1 MKASRTRYSIVALA
15 IGLAILSYVQR
26 VAISQAAGPIS
37 HDLHLNK
44 AQMGLVFGAFGL
56 SYALFEVP
64 IGLLGDKIGVRRVLL
79 QIVLGW
85 STFTALTGAAWNVVS
100 LWIIR
105 FLFGAGE
112 AGWYFPGSYPHAE
125 RVVAGARTRHRSR
138 VALGL
143 HARWGGAF
151 TPPLVLAAIGLIGWR
166 FSFVAFAGLGL
177 VWCAVF
183 WFWFKDNPRQHTSVN
198 DAERELHLESVTVS
212 LDDSTHAGQKKW
224 LSLLL
229 TPEVLILCLQYFC
242 VSFTW
247 YFYITWLP
255 TYLREGRGLT
265 AAHAAGLSVLPL
277 LFGGFGSVL
286 TGLAPVRLPRRRIA
300 FFGLLGTSLM
310 LFIFLRTQAVTLAML
325 CMGLASLFSDL
336 TMPISWD
343 ACVEIGGSYTATVA
357 ATMNMLGNLA
367 GFVMPVVGGLILQ
380 RTAGNWAALIHLMIA
395 SDVIAALCWLCLNP
409 ERAGRQRERE
419 RVQERMNAT
428 LNIEGA
434 SL

>member
-26 VAISQAAGPIS
+26 VAISQAAGPIT

-56 SYALFEVP
+56 SYALFEIP

-85 STFTALTGAAWNVVS
+85 SFFTALTGAAWSFIS
-100 LWIIR
+100 LWVIR

-112 AGWYFPGSYPHAE
+112 AGCFPILTRMLSMWLPARE
-125 RVVAGARTRHRSR
+125 RVTAQGMLWAF
-138 VALGL
+138 
-143 HARWGGAF
+143 ARWGGAF

-166 FSFVAFAGLGL
+166 YSFIAFAGLGL
-177 VWCAVF
+177 VWCVVF

-198 DAERELHLESVTVS
+198 DAERELLETSRVLMTH
-212 LDDSTHAGQKKW
+212 HAGQKSW

-229 TPEVLILCLQYFC
+229 TPEVLLLCLQYFC
-242 VSFTW
+242 ISFSW

-255 TYLREGRGLT
+255 TYLREGRGQT
-265 AAHAAGLSVLPL
+265 AGHAAALSVLPL
-277 LFGGFGSVL
+277 LFGGFGAL
-286 TGLAPVRLPRRRIA
+286 LGGLVTLRLPRHRIA
-300 FFGLLGTSLM
+300 FVALLVTA
-310 LFIFLRTQAVTLAML
+310 LFLFAFLRTQAVLPAML
-325 CMGLASLFSDL
+325 CMGMASFCSDL

-343 ACVEIGGSYTATVA
+343 ACVAIGGSYTATVA
-357 ATMNMLGNLA
+357 ATMNMMGNLA
-367 GFVMPVVGGLILQ
+367 GFVMPVVGGVILEK
-380 RTAGNWAALIHLMIA
+380 THGNWTPLIYLMILA
-395 SDVIAALCWLCLNP
+395 EVIAAVCWLYLNP

-419 RVQERMNAT
+419 RIQERMT
-428 LNIEGA
+428 TRLNPEGA

>member
-56 SYALFEVP
+56 SYALFEIP

-85 STFTALTGAAWNVVS
+85 SIFTALTGAAWNVVS

-112 AGWYFPGSYPHAE
+112 AGCFPILTRMLSMWLPARE
-125 RVVAGARTRHRSR
+125 RVTAQ
-138 VALGL
+138 ALL
-143 HARWGGAF
+143 WAFARWGGAL
-151 TPPLVLAAIGLIGWR
+151 TPPLVLACIGLIGWR
-166 FSFVAFAGLGL
+166 LSFVAFAGLGL
-177 VWCAVF
+177 VWCAMF

-198 DAERELHLESVTVS
+198 DAERELLETSRVLMTH
-212 LDDSTHAGQKKW
+212 HAGQKNW

-255 TYLREGRGLT
+255 TYLREGRGQT
-265 AAHAAGLSVLPL
+265 AGHAAALSVLPL
-277 LFGGFGSVL
+277 LFGGFGAML

-300 FFGLLGTSLM
+300 FFGLLGTALL
-310 LFIFLRTQAVTLAML
+310 LFVFLRTQAVTARHAVY
-325 CMGLASLFSDL
+325 GHGQ
-336 TMPISWD
+336 P
-343 ACVEIGGSYTATVA
+343 
-357 ATMNMLGNLA
+357 
-367 GFVMPVVGGLILQ
+367 LQ
-380 RTAGNWAALIHLMIA
+380 RPDHADL
-395 SDVIAALCWLCLNP
+395 V
-409 ERAGRQRERE
+409 GRLR
-419 RVQERMNAT
+419 
-428 LNIEGA
+428 
-434 SL
+434 

>member
-15 IGLAILSYVQR
+15 ITLAILSYVQR

-44 AQMGLVFGAFGL
+44 AQMGLIFGAFGL

-64 IGLLGDKIGVRRVLL
+64 VGLLGDKLGVRRVLM

-85 STFTALTGAAWNVVS
+85 SFFTALTGAAWNVVS
-100 LWIIR
+100 LWVIR

-112 AGWYFPGSYPHAE
+112 AGCFPILTRMLSMWLPARE
-125 RVVAGARTRHRSR
+125 RVTAQ
-138 VALGL
+138 GL
-143 HARWGGAF
+143 LWAFARWGGAF

-166 FSFVAFAGLGL
+166 YSFVAFASLGL
-177 VWCAVF
+177 VWCAIF

-198 DAERELHLESVTVS
+198 DAERELLESSRVLMS
-212 LDDSTHAGQKKW
+212 HHHGQSKW

-229 TPEVLILCLQYFC
+229 TPEVVILCLQYFC

-255 TYLREGRGLT
+255 TYLREGRDLAT
-265 AAHAAGLSVLPL
+265 AHAAALSVLPL
-277 LFGGFGSVL
+277 LFGGFGAVL
-286 TGLAPVRLPRRRIA
+286 TGLAPARLPRRRIA
-300 FFGLLGTSLM
+300 FVGLLGTSTL
-310 LFIFLRTQAVTLAML
+310 LFFFLHIQTVWMAMI
-325 CMGLASLFSDL
+325 CMGVASLCSDL

-343 ACVEIGGSYTATVA
+343 ACVMIGGSYTATVA
-357 ATMNMLGNLA
+357 ATMNMSGNLA
-367 GFVMPVVGGLILQ
+367 GFVMPVVGGFILQ
-380 RTAGNWAALIHLMIA
+380 KTAGNWESLIHLMII
-395 SDVIAALCWLCLNP
+395 SDVIAALCWLYLDP
-409 ERAGRQRERE
+409 ERAGRKREQRQQLERLAAE
-419 RVQERMNAT
+419 S
-428 LNIEGA
+428 A